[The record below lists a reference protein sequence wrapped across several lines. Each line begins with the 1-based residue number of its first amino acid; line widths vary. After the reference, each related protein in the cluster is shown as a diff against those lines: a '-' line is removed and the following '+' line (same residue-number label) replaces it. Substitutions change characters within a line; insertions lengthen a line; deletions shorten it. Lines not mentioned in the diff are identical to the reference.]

1 MNIPVLKTFLNKLET
16 DYNKKVEITIS
27 LKLTMSVYKHDLDFR
42 TMKGTLKQIHKSIQN
57 LKLQCCEPSVPRVY
71 P

>member
-1 MNIPVLKTFLNKLET
+1 
-16 DYNKKVEITIS
+16 
-27 LKLTMSVYKHDLDFR
+27 MSVYKHDLDFR

-71 P
+71 PINININRVMWKQLIITK